1 MSKQV
6 DDRDDIVHCA
16 ADPRR
21 AEDEECDERDES
33 AGFLADVCGNA
44 TSPSRGTEAS
54 APSNLCFAVTR
65 FRLLLCGTA
74 TLR

>member
-6 DDRDDIVHCA
+6 DDRDDIAHYA

-33 AGFLADVCGNA
+33 AGFLAEERQFEID
-44 TSPSRGTEAS
+44 E
-54 APSNLCFAVTR
+54 
-65 FRLLLCGTA
+65 
-74 TLR
+74 

>member
-6 DDRDDIVHCA
+6 DGRDDIAHYT

-33 AGFLADVCGNA
+33 ACFLVEGRHFEIDK
-44 TSPSRGTEAS
+44 
-54 APSNLCFAVTR
+54 
-65 FRLLLCGTA
+65 
-74 TLR
+74 